1 MNEQKVE
8 VVTPVGTLVATPTG
22 GGEYPGIQ
30 IELRRDGVSYDLG
43 LAVIEYN
50 GSTKTLRA
58 HVWSDAM
65 HEDPTIQATY
75 DNVDAFFEDDTDEK
89 QGEKA

>member
-30 IELRRDGVSYDLG
+30 IELRKDGISYDLG
-43 LAVIEYN
+43 LAVVEYN
-50 GSTKTLRA
+50 GGTKTLRA
-58 HVWSDAM
+58 HVWGNAM
-65 HEDPTIQATY
+65 HENPTIQATY
-75 DNVDAFFEDDTDEK
+75 DNIDAFFEDGAVESRDEK
-89 QGEKA
+89 A

>member
-30 IELRRDGVSYDLG
+30 IELRRDGISYDLG
-43 LAVIEYN
+43 LAVVEYN
-50 GSTKTLRA
+50 SNMKTLRA

-75 DNVDAFFEDDTDEK
+75 DNVDAFFKDGAAEK
-89 QGEKA
+89 QSEKA

>member
-1 MNEQKVE
+1 MDGQKVE

-30 IELRRDGVSYDLG
+30 IELRKDGISYDLG

-50 GSTKTLRA
+50 GGTKTLRA

-75 DNVDAFFEDDTDEK
+75 DNVDTFFENDTAEERGK
-89 QGEKA
+89 RS